1 MASKVVN
8 WKGTAVVCKADLC
21 GEGEE
26 SRTLLTIYRPD
37 KAIERKYEVSLAF
50 SPFLIRNLE
59 LGLSFSGFKS
69 REPRFSL

>member
-59 LGLSFSGFKS
+59 LGLSFS
-69 REPRFSL
+69 